1 MHVWEEFCFND
12 SGKYLFLEDASM
24 VTKILLLALIMVESH
39 GDNHAINGNA
49 VGCLQITPVVVKDV
63 NRIAGTKFTLQDR
76 LDRQKSMEMAELYLK
91 HYGEIYTSQTHKN
104 LDNQIYTRIWCG
116 GPNWWQKNSTR
127 NFWLKVKKEIENI
140 EKNKS

>member
-1 MHVWEEFCFND
+1 
-12 SGKYLFLEDASM
+12 
-24 VTKILLLALIMVESH
+24 
-39 GDNHAINGNA
+39 
-49 VGCLQITPVVVKDV
+49 
-63 NRIAGTKFTLQDR
+63 
-76 LDRQKSMEMAELYLK
+76 MEMAELYLK